1 MILSRKWL
9 VLAKWAVPVLCIGLP
24 LSAQAHRAWLLPSAT
39 ILSGDGDLWVTVD
52 AAVSNDL
59 FYFEHQPMRI
69 ANLGTKPET
78 TGARGGPGAQLTV
91 TAPDGSK
98 VEALNGSTGRYR
110 SSFDV
115 PLKQKGTYK
124 VALINEGV
132 FASYKEG
139 GQVKRW
145 RGAAENFARE
155 VPQNAQDLQASFLQS
170 RIETF
175 VTSGKPT
182 KDTLTITGS
191 GLELAPVTHPNDLTA
206 GNAATFQLMLDGK
219 PASNVKISVV
229 PGGNRYRDKLGEM
242 NLTTDAEGK
251 FTVKWPESGMYWME
265 AVVRDEAA
273 PIKEV
278 KQRRAG
284 YSATFEVLPQ

>member
-1 MILSRKWL
+1 MQLLHKIVARKWL
-9 VLAKWAVPVLCIGLP
+9 VLALCIGLP

-39 ILSGDGDLWVTVD
+39 VLSGDGDLWVTVD

-91 TAPDGSK
+91 FAPDGSK
-98 VEALNGSTGRYR
+98 VEAQNGTTGRYR
-110 SSFDV
+110 STFDV
-115 PLKQKGTYK
+115 PLKLKGTYK
-124 VALINEGV
+124 LALVNEGV

-145 RGAAENFARE
+145 RGPAENFAKE
-155 VPQNAQDLQASFLQS
+155 VPQSAQDLQASFLQS

-182 KDTLTITGS
+182 KDTLKITGS
-191 GLELAPVTHPNDLTA
+191 GLELAPVTHPNDMTA
-206 GNAATFQLMLDGK
+206 GNDATFQLMLDGK
-219 PASNVKISVV
+219 PAPNVKISVV

-242 NLTTDAEGK
+242 NLVTDAEGK
-251 FTVKWPESGMYWME
+251 FTVKWPEPGMYWME
-265 AVVRDEAA
+265 AVVRDEMA

-284 YSATFEVLPQ
+284 YVATFEVLPQ